1 MLLAA
6 ALVLAGPWPAKGT
19 TSGPRREFVDS
30 IIVHAIGGPSC
41 RGGKL
46 MFSGAPG
53 DAQRW
58 KDFFDR
64 HPFLGIHYVVD
75 REGRVLA
82 STPEDKVANHALE
95 NNATSIGIELV
106 HEGEGIEPSGSG
118 RSMPSLGSSS
128 RSAPAMRSPLR
139 TSRAIARSMCAPSC
153 AVVTST
159 QQKWIQEPISP
170 ANFPSQFPLPIS
182 PGHACG
188 RQWAISPPLPQSR
201 HVLRNTKQGR
211 WRARGWGATLRVRLW
226 AQPRGNP
233 RSIMRHLCTLSEKK
247 LSARSCFGHK
257 PRAS

>member
-6 ALVLAGPWPAKGT
+6 ALVLAGPWPAEGT

-106 HEGEGIEPSGSG
+106 HEGDGIEPFGKRQIDALIGLLKSIRSRYAIPIENIKSHSGVDV
-118 RSMPSLGSSS
+118 
-128 RSAPAMRSPLR
+128 R
-139 TSRAIARSMCAPSC
+139 TFVCGGDLYPTKMDPG
-153 AVVTST
+153 
-159 QQKWIQEPISP
+159 
-170 ANFPSQFPLPIS
+170 ANFP
-182 PGHACG
+182 
-188 RQWAISPPLPQSR
+188 WA
-201 HVLRNTKQGR
+201 
-211 WRARGWGATLRVRLW
+211 RVR
-226 AQPRGNP
+226 AAVGNKP
-233 RSIMRHLCTLSEKK
+233 ALAAKP
-247 LSARSCFGHK
+247 ARPPQHQT
-257 PRAS
+257 R